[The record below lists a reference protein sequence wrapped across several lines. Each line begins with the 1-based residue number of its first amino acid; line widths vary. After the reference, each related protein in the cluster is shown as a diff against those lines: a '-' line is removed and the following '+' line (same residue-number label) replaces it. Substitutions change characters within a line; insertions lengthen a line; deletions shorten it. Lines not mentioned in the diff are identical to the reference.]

1 MPRQGRAGPRGAGRA
16 RWWSGSTTT
25 TPLLVFDAREH
36 TYHLRYRDVRPDAV
50 EKALDTCELGRCRQ
64 AMC

>member
-1 MPRQGRAGPRGAGRA
+1 M
-16 RWWSGSTTT
+16 
-25 TPLLVFDAREH
+25 FDAREH